1 MTFENRKAEP
11 RSARVIFR
19 MTPTERDELNRLAE
33 KAGKSAADVIREG
46 IQLWAKKKRGK
57 R

>member
-1 MTFENRKAEP
+1 MTFENRSAEP
-11 RSARVIFR
+11 RTARVIFR
-19 MTPTERDELNRLAE
+19 MTPAERDELNRLAK
-33 KAGKSAADVIREG
+33 KADKTAADVIREG